1 MTLPE
6 AYRTVAIFLIM
17 CYTFIAKFK
26 HQVRETRMSSIAAR
40 TYLTPEE
47 YIAVERKATL
57 KSEYLSGE
65 IVARSRANNAH
76 NLITVNTAAHLYNQL
91 VEGGCRVFTSDM
103 RVGIST
109 GVSYFYPD
117 VTVVRDEPR
126 FEDDAFDTLINPQVV
141 IEVLS
146 DSTAGYDRGEKF
158 IRYRQLESLQ
168 EYILISQDQVQV
180 DHYLRQGKQ
189 WVLSEFSA
197 LEDVLPL
204 VSIGA
209 ELSLHQIYRFVDLET
224 DDTLQATRSV

>member
-1 MTLPE
+1 M
-6 AYRTVAIFLIM
+6 A
-17 CYTFIAKFK
+17 
-26 HQVRETRMSSIAAR
+26 SIAAQ
-40 TYLTPEE
+40 TYLSPEE
-47 YIAVERKATL
+47 YIALERKATL

-65 IVARSRANNAH
+65 ILAMSGASDTH
-76 NLITVNTAAHLYNQL
+76 NLITMNTSNALYNQL
-91 VEGGCRVFTSDM
+91 ADRGCRIYASDM

-109 GVSYFYPD
+109 EVSYFYPD
-117 VTVVRDEPR
+117 IAVTCDKPR
-126 FEDDAFDTLINPQVV
+126 FEDDVFDTLINPQVIV
-141 IEVLS
+141 EVLS

-197 LEDVLPL
+197 LEDVLQL

-209 ELSLHQIYRFVDLET
+209 ELSLRQIYRFVEFET
-224 DDTLQATRSV
+224 DDTLQATVRAG

>member
-1 MTLPE
+1 
-6 AYRTVAIFLIM
+6 
-17 CYTFIAKFK
+17 
-26 HQVRETRMSSIAAR
+26 MSSIAAR

-47 YIAVERKATL
+47 YIVAERKATL

-65 IVARSRANNAH
+65 IVAMSGASNAH
-76 NLITVNTAAHLYNQL
+76 NLITVNTATHLYNQL
-91 VEGGCRVFTSDM
+91 VEGNCRVLMSNM
-103 RVGIST
+103 RVGIGT
-109 GVSYFYPD
+109 GISYFYPD
-117 VTVVRDEPR
+117 IAVTCDKPR
-126 FEDDAFDTLINPQVV
+126 FEDDVFDTLINPQVI

-189 WVLSEFSA
+189 WVLTEFST
-197 LEDVLPL
+197 LEDVLQL

-209 ELSLHQIYRFVDLET
+209 ELPLHQVYRFVDLET
-224 DDTLQATRSV
+224 DDALQTTHTV

>member
-1 MTLPE
+1 
-6 AYRTVAIFLIM
+6 
-17 CYTFIAKFK
+17 
-26 HQVRETRMSSIAAR
+26 MSSIAAR

-47 YIAVERKATL
+47 YIVAERKATL

-65 IVARSRANNAH
+65 IVAMSGASNAH
-76 NLITVNTAAHLYNQL
+76 NLITVNTATHLYNQL
-91 VEGGCRVFTSDM
+91 VEGNCRVLMSNM
-103 RVGIST
+103 RVGIGA

-126 FEDDAFDTLINPQVV
+126 FEDDAFDTLINPQVI

-180 DHYLRQGKQ
+180 DHYLRQDKQ
-189 WVLSEFSA
+189 WVLSKFST
-197 LEDVLPL
+197 LEDMLRL
-204 VSIGA
+204 LSIGA
-209 ELSLHQIYRFVDLET
+209 ELPLHQVYRFVEFET
-224 DDTLQATRSV
+224 HDALQTTHTV

>member
-1 MTLPE
+1 
-6 AYRTVAIFLIM
+6 
-17 CYTFIAKFK
+17 
-26 HQVRETRMSSIAAR
+26 MSSIAAR

-47 YIAVERKATL
+47 YIAAERKAMF

-65 IVARSRANNAH
+65 IVAMSGASDTH
-76 NLITVNTAAHLYNQL
+76 NLITMNTSNALYNQL
-91 VEGGCRVFTSDM
+91 AERRCRVYASDM
-103 RVGIST
+103 RVGINA

-117 VTVVRDEPR
+117 IAVTCDKPR
-126 FEDDAFDTLINPQVV
+126 FEDDVFDTLINPQVI

-189 WVLSEFSA
+189 WVLSEFST
-197 LEDVLPL
+197 LEDVLSL
-204 VSIGA
+204 VSIEA
-209 ELSLHQIYRFVDLET
+209 ELPLNQIYRFVELET
-224 DDTLQATRSV
+224 DASIETTVEAG

>member
-1 MTLPE
+1 
-6 AYRTVAIFLIM
+6 
-17 CYTFIAKFK
+17 
-26 HQVRETRMSSIAAR
+26 MSSIAAR

-47 YIAVERKATL
+47 YIAAERKATL

-65 IVARSRANNAH
+65 IVAMSGASDTH
-76 NLITVNTAAHLYNQL
+76 NLITMNTSNALYNQL
-91 VEGGCRVFTSDM
+91 ADRGCRIYASDM
-103 RVGIST
+103 RVGISA

-117 VTVVRDEPR
+117 IAVTCDKPR
-126 FEDDAFDTLINPQVV
+126 FEDDVFDTLINPQVI

-209 ELSLHQIYRFVDLET
+209 ELSLRQIYRFVDLET
-224 DDTLQATRSV
+224 DDTLQATVGTG